1 MQQIKDLQEAY
12 LCLKEKQLLVS
23 VFGKRK
29 SYFKLSKEA
38 ISVRNENLSCY
49 ISFADFE
56 DLFSKQSFYLYE
68 DEEEFVSIEKDKEYY
83 AMKHK

>member
-38 ISVRNENLSCY
+38 ISVSFSFTFLKNPKTLS
-49 ISFADFE
+49 SN
-56 DLFSKQSFYLYE
+56 FS
-68 DEEEFVSIEKDKEYY
+68 
-83 AMKHK
+83 